1 MTTHTPGKLLVVGLA
16 LIGARGTIARVAGNT
31 AKSGLIDERTKAD
44 AARLA
49 LCWNE
54 FDNLVE
60 ALLWC
65 SGSQDFAPGG
75 VAREGWLK
83 LQPLID
89 QVKAQETP

>member
-1 MTTHTPGKLLVVGLA
+1 MRDSKDPDCPYRNTH
-16 LIGARGTIARVAGNT
+16 
-31 AKSGLIDERTKAD
+31 DD
-44 AARLA
+44 
-49 LCWNE
+49 
-54 FDNLVE
+54 LVE